1 MKLTIFGAT
10 GATGT
15 SLARQALADR
25 GLASTSHTVTIDSR
39 TPPLPQHAQLTR
51 TASSPWH

>member
-1 MKLTIFGAT
+1 MKPTIFGAT

-25 GLASTSHTVTIDSR
+25 GLATQFTSGSCPI
-39 TPPLPQHAQLTR
+39 
-51 TASSPWH
+51 